1 MRTNPPPKPR
11 PRVAVT
17 VALPAPMADK
27 VDEIAQTDGISRA
40 EAVQRLAEAG
50 LRIWRPL
57 AHREAA

>member
-1 MRTNPPPKPR
+1 
-11 PRVAVT
+11 
-17 VALPAPMADK
+17 